1 MKRPSQQPRKRSY
14 EPPKLYGINAIEA
27 GSATCCKATTATCSN
42 AAKSGG
48 GKGQRTS
55 STS

>member
-1 MKRPSQQPRKRSY
+1 MEEQQPRKKSY
-14 EPPKLYGINAIEA
+14 QKPALQSVSAIEA
-27 GSATCCKATTATCSN
+27 GSATCCKSTAATCSN

-48 GKGQRTS
+48 GKGTRTS